1 MKNILLN
8 KIKPYFAYCLY
19 DWANSPFATVVI
31 TFIFSAYFERAIVGN
46 AEKASILWG
55 WSISISAFIVACLAP
70 FIGRHIDK
78 NLNHRFWLIVFTFI
92 SSLGAALFWFAYPV
106 PQSIIFVCVL
116 VIISNVAYELGG
128 VVYNSLL
135 PVFST
140 DKKIGSLSGKAWAA
154 GYVGGIFCLLIILFG
169 FVQNEN
175 PLFGI
180 EKEQAANIRI
190 AGPIVAV
197 WFIIFSIPFLSM
209 VKKHAKIVLHKKSN
223 LFKEVLSSIKE
234 LFRNSNQ
241 GRFLLSRMIYTDGL
255 NTLFAFGGLYAAGTF
270 KMSFVEIIIFGILIN
285 ITAGI
290 GAFFFSY
297 LDDRIGPKVIIKISL
312 IFLII
317 FGSTTLIIENKE
329 LFLLCGSTLGFFI
342 GSVQASSRSLMS
354 RYITNGNNT
363 EAFGLYAVSVKF
375 TAFLGP
381 AVLAITVSISDS
393 QRVGMGSIIIFL
405 LIGLILLQRVVEPK
419 LH

>member
-1 MKNILLN
+1 MQF
-8 KIKPYFAYCLY
+8 KIKPFVAYCLY

-55 WSISISAFIVACLAP
+55 WSISISAFMVACLSP

-78 NLNHRFWLIVFTFI
+78 NLSHKSWLIAFTII

-106 PQSIIFVCVL
+106 PESIIFVCVL
-116 VIISNVAYELGG
+116 VIISNIAFELGG

-135 PVFST
+135 PTFSEKSKT
-140 DKKIGSLSGKAWAA
+140 GSLSGKAWAS
-154 GYVGGIFCLLIILFG
+154 GYAGGIICLLIILFG

-180 EKEQAANIRI
+180 EKDMAANIRI
-190 AGPIVAV
+190 AGPIVAI
-197 WFIIFSIPFLSM
+197 WFIIFSLPFLICIPKNKEKAFCKNES
-209 VKKHAKIVLHKKSN
+209 
-223 LFKEVLSSIKE
+223 LFKEVISNIKK
-234 LFRNSNQ
+234 LFTKSNQ

-270 KMSFVEIIIFGILIN
+270 KMSFSEIIIFGILIN
-285 ITAGI
+285 ITAGV
-290 GAFFFSY
+290 GSLFFSY
-297 LDDRIGPKVIIKISL
+297 LDDRIGPKYIIKISL

-317 FGSTTLIIENKE
+317 FGGITLIIENKE
-329 LFLLCGSTLGFFI
+329 LFLLFGSALGFFI
-342 GSVQASSRSLMS
+342 GSVQSSSRSFML
-354 RYITNGNNT
+354 RYITKGNNA
-363 EAFGLYAVSVKF
+363 EAFGIYAVSGKC
-375 TAFLGP
+375 TAFIGP
-381 AVLAITVSISDS
+381 AVLAVTVSIFDS
-393 QRVGMGSIIIFL
+393 QRAGMGSIIIFL

-419 LH
+419 

>member
-1 MKNILLN
+1 MLH
-8 KIKPYFAYCLY
+8 KIKPYVAYCLY

-46 AEKASILWG
+46 AEEASILWG
-55 WSISISAFIVACLAP
+55 WSISFSAFIVACLAP

-78 NLNHRFWLIVFTFI
+78 NLSHKFWLILFTAL

-106 PQSIIFVCVL
+106 PQSIIFVCIL
-116 VIISNVAYELGG
+116 VIISNVAFELGG

-135 PVFST
+135 PVFSKN
-140 DKKIGSLSGKAWAA
+140 KKIGSLSGKAWAA
-154 GYVGGIFCLLIILFG
+154 GYAGGILCLLIILFG

-180 EKEQAANIRI
+180 GKDQAANIRI
-190 AGPIVAV
+190 AGPIVAI
-197 WFIIFSIPFLSM
+197 WFLIFAIPLLIK
-209 VKKHAKIVLHKKSN
+209 VKKHTTIILYKKGS

-297 LDDRIGPKVIIKISL
+297 LDDRIGPKFIIKISL

-317 FGSTTLIIENKE
+317 FGSAILIIEDKK
-329 LFLLCGSTLGFFI
+329 LFLLFGSILGFFI
-342 GSVQASSRSLMS
+342 GSVQSSSRSLMS
-354 RYITNGNNT
+354 RYICNGNNT
-363 EAFGLYAVSVKF
+363 EIFGLYAVSGKF

>member
-1 MKNILLN
+1 MLL
-8 KIKPYFAYCLY
+8 KIKPYVTYCLY
-19 DWANSPFATVVI
+19 DWASSPFATVVI

-78 NLNHRFWLIVFTFI
+78 NLSHKFWLIVFTFI
-92 SSLGAALFWFAYPV
+92 SSIGAALFWFAYPV
-106 PQSIIFVCVL
+106 PEAIIFVCIL
-116 VIISNVAYELGG
+116 VILSNVAFELGG

-135 PVFST
+135 PVFSKN
-140 DKKIGSLSGKAWAA
+140 KKIGSLSGKAWAA
-154 GYVGGIFCLLIILFG
+154 GYAGGIICLLIILFG

-180 EKEQAANIRI
+180 GKNQAANIRI
-190 AGPIVAV
+190 AGPIVAI
-197 WFIIFSIPFLSM
+197 WFIIFSIPFLIKL
-209 VKKHAKIVLHKKSN
+209 KKHTKIVLHKKES
-223 LFKEVLSSIKE
+223 LFKEVFSNIKK

-241 GRFLLSRMIYTDGL
+241 GRFLLSRMVYTDGL

-270 KMSFVEIIIFGILIN
+270 KMSFTEIIIFGILIN

-290 GAFFFSY
+290 GALFFSY
-297 LDDRIGPKVIIKISL
+297 LDDIIGPKFIINISL

-317 FGSTTLIIENKE
+317 FGCTTLIIENKE
-329 LFLLCGSTLGFFI
+329 QFLVFGSILGFFI

-354 RYITNGNNT
+354 RYIFNGNNT
-363 EAFGLYAVSVKF
+363 ETFGLYAVSGKF

-381 AVLAITVSISDS
+381 AVLAITVSIFDS

-419 LH
+419 LD

>member
-1 MKNILLN
+1 MQF
-8 KIKPYFAYCLY
+8 KIKPFVAYCLY

-55 WSISISAFIVACLAP
+55 LSISISAFMVACLSP
-70 FIGRHIDK
+70 FIGRHIDN
-78 NLNHRFWLIVFTFI
+78 NLSHKSWLIAFTII

-106 PQSIIFVCVL
+106 PESIIFVCVL
-116 VIISNVAYELGG
+116 VIISNIAFELGG

-135 PVFST
+135 PAFSE
-140 DKKIGSLSGKAWAA
+140 KSKAGSLSGKAWAA
-154 GYVGGIFCLLIILFG
+154 GYAGGIICLLIILFG

-180 EKEQAANIRI
+180 EKDMAANIRI
-190 AGPIVAV
+190 AGPIVAI
-197 WFIIFSIPFLSM
+197 WFIIFSLPFLICIPKNKEKAFCKNES
-209 VKKHAKIVLHKKSN
+209 
-223 LFKEVLSSIKE
+223 LFKEVISNIKK
-234 LFRNSNQ
+234 LFTKSNQ

-270 KMSFVEIIIFGILIN
+270 KMSFSEIIIFGILIN
-285 ITAGI
+285 ITAGV
-290 GAFFFSY
+290 GSLFFSY
-297 LDDRIGPKVIIKISL
+297 LDDRIGPKYIIKISL

-317 FGSTTLIIENKE
+317 FGGITLIIENKE
-329 LFLLCGSTLGFFI
+329 LFLLFGSALGFFI
-342 GSVQASSRSLMS
+342 GAVQSSSRSFML
-354 RYITNGNNT
+354 RYITQGNNA
-363 EAFGLYAVSVKF
+363 EAFGIYAVSGKC
-375 TAFLGP
+375 TAFIGP
-381 AVLAITVSISDS
+381 AVLAVTVSIFDS

-419 LH
+419 

>member
-1 MKNILLN
+1 LLH
-8 KIKPYFAYCLY
+8 KIKPYVAYCLY

-46 AEKASILWG
+46 AEEASILWG
-55 WSISISAFIVACLAP
+55 WCISFSAFIVACLAP
-70 FIGRHIDK
+70 FIGKHIDI
-78 NLNHRFWLIVFTFI
+78 NLSHKFWLIVFTFI
-92 SSLGAALFWFAYPV
+92 SSMGAALFWFAYPV
-106 PQSIIFVCVL
+106 PQSIIFVCIL
-116 VIISNVAYELGG
+116 VIISNVAFELGG

-135 PVFST
+135 PVFSKS
-140 DKKIGSLSGKAWAA
+140 KKIGSLSGKAWAA
-154 GYVGGIFCLLIILFG
+154 GYAGGILCLLIILFG

-180 EKEQAANIRI
+180 GKDQGANIRI
-190 AGPIVAV
+190 AGPIVAI
-197 WFIIFSIPFLSM
+197 WFIIFSIPFFIKLEKH
-209 VKKHAKIVLHKKSN
+209 KKKVLHKKES
-223 LFKEVLSSIKE
+223 LFKEVFSSIKK

-270 KMSFVEIIIFGILIN
+270 KMSFIEIIIFGILIN

-297 LDDRIGPKVIIKISL
+297 LDDRIGPKFIIKISL

-317 FGSTTLIIENKE
+317 FGSATLIIENKE
-329 LFLLCGSTLGFFI
+329 LFLLFGSILGFFI

-354 RYITNGNNT
+354 RYISNGNNT
-363 EAFGLYAVSVKF
+363 EIFGLYAVSGKF

-381 AVLAITVSISDS
+381 AVLAITVSIFNS

-405 LIGLILLQRVVEPK
+405 LIGLILLQRVIEPK
-419 LH
+419 LD